1 MSWSRTG
8 GSGKNQEP
16 GTGGRG
22 PGTRD
27 RGPGAK
33 RRGPGPGTKGRRLGT
48 GDRDPGPRDEDR
60 RPGTKRRGS
69 GARGRGRGPG
79 AYRGRYGIACEG
91 TCRVRGS
98 SGRHGLSAG
107 IRKAAPWEPLA
118 VSWCP
123 GRDLNPHTFRQRFL
137 RPSCLPF
144 HHPGLGASTQYS
156 GNAVRRREETVEGP
170 HAGAMRG
177 GVGSATVVF
186 DAGSAVAVAAHRREE
201 VPGRSWRWHGAPSHG
216 ANVWER
222 FARPIR
228 TTA

>member
-1 MSWSRTG
+1 MDVVVVYWGLGEESRAG
-8 GSGKNQEP
+8 
-16 GTGGRG
+16 
-22 PGTRD
+22 
-27 RGPGAK
+27 
-33 RRGPGPGTKGRRLGT
+33 
-48 GDRDPGPRDEDR
+48 DR
-60 RPGTKRRGS
+60 RPGARDQGPGS
-69 GARGRGRGPG
+69 GGQETRARARDEGPEARDRGTRGQETRARGRGPG

-144 HHPGLGASTQYS
+144 HHPGVCASTQYS

-170 HAGAMRG
+170 HADVTRG